1 MRRPLLTD
9 TVRQKLLTTVAFVAK
24 ARKKLGPDQFTD
36 KDLIDSMQWLLDLVN
51 ATPPKDRPKGECNN
65 ARKARIQ
72 REETGKAE

>member
-36 KDLIDSMQWLLDLVN
+36 KDLVDSMQWLLDLVN
-51 ATPPKDRPKGECNN
+51 ATSPKDRKQGEHN
-65 ARKARIQ
+65 ARKATVH
-72 REETGKAE
+72 REEAGAKE